1 MIKHL
6 VLLLMSAVCLQGKAE
21 NLPEDTLIGRIYKQ
35 YTLFPREKLYTLTD
49 KSTYVPGDTIWMR
62 NFLTD
67 AFTMQ
72 EKTGSRYVYAELV
85 SPNDTLMSRVRQAKD
100 DSGAIY
106 GYLVVPRHASEGNYM
121 LKCYSR
127 YMQNFSDNNVFVR
140 PVRIVSVL
148 KKELSEDQVRTGG
161 DYHVSFYPEGGSL
174 ISGSLCRVAF
184 KVETASGSAS
194 GVHGWILDS
203 KQDTVCRLYTIH
215 QGMGDFSFIPR
226 ESETY
231 KAVCMNAYGK
241 KQTFAL
247 PEIHS
252 DAYSLKVTRKSHTL
266 YVSYVGGH
274 GTSADSLSLI
284 AVSGDVPVY
293 AANWKSGQ
301 ENVAFPE
308 SLFKGGV
315 VNFYLCKGFHVVSK
329 RSVFVRPRHLPQVC
343 VSVPRDSFFRAR
355 TKVTLEV
362 AVKDRSGAPLQGT
375 AAVSVTDAGNI
386 LPDSLQNI
394 CSELLLSSDIKGVI
408 SDPAWYFR
416 TSETQKADY
425 CLDLLMCIHAWCRY
439 DLSSVLRG
447 DYSLPAISPDSSMII
462 KGKVQTRVNR
472 KPVSEASVK
481 LYPVGGSGVWQST
494 TDENGKFEFS
504 GFEYPDSTVYVL
516 SAERKK
522 GGINIVL
529 AVDNEPFLQTDGT
542 KSLYKASLLSDNQ
555 PVSVSYA
562 EKAIQ
567 KVATQDGMRNYY
579 LTDVNV
585 VARKPKEYINEFE
598 VMANVTL
605 KEEDISRSGIMDL
618 RTYIRSRSGV
628 DFYTFRGGTK
638 PPKVG
643 EPNPGKLLVLD
654 EVPIMEAEMIDYILN
669 GGLNKDDI
677 QQIDILKDVACA
689 GYYTGKY
696 ELIIAFTTKRG
707 EGGAE
712 YIDTNFGYITPLG
725 LQKPAEFYSPH
736 YAETDM
742 QGIDNRTTIYWNPC
756 LSFSDGKAVVS
767 FYTADVPS
775 DYTVLIEGIA
785 SDGNVF
791 SKTTTIDFK

>member
-416 TSETQKADY
+416 TSEIQKADY

-504 GFEYPDSTVYVL
+504 GFEYPDSTVYVQ
-516 SAERKK
+516 SGQK
-522 GGINIVL
+522 GKREG
-529 AVDNEPFLQTDGT
+529 
-542 KSLYKASLLSDNQ
+542 S
-555 PVSVSYA
+555 
-562 EKAIQ
+562 
-567 KVATQDGMRNYY
+567 
-579 LTDVNV
+579 
-585 VARKPKEYINEFE
+585 
-598 VMANVTL
+598 
-605 KEEDISRSGIMDL
+605 
-618 RTYIRSRSGV
+618 
-628 DFYTFRGGTK
+628 
-638 PPKVG
+638 
-643 EPNPGKLLVLD
+643 
-654 EVPIMEAEMIDYILN
+654 IL
-669 GGLNKDDI
+669 
-677 QQIDILKDVACA
+677 
-689 GYYTGKY
+689 
-696 ELIIAFTTKRG
+696 FWR
-707 EGGAE
+707 
-712 YIDTNFGYITPLG
+712 
-725 LQKPAEFYSPH
+725 
-736 YAETDM
+736 
-742 QGIDNRTTIYWNPC
+742 
-756 LSFSDGKAVVS
+756 
-767 FYTADVPS
+767 
-775 DYTVLIEGIA
+775 
-785 SDGNVF
+785 
-791 SKTTTIDFK
+791 